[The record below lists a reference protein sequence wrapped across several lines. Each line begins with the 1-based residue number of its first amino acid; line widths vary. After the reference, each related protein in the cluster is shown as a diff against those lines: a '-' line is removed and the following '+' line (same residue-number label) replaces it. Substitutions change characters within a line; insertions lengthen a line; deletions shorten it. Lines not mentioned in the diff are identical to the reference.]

1 MKKVSAICP
10 GSCGELLQGM
20 IEGVELSVSYPI
32 NRYSK
37 VTVAE
42 KEKNDI
48 HKNYDLALNKIYLAA
63 VATLKYFDIP
73 REEIKRLE
81 IKRKS
86 SLPLGKGMSSSTA
99 DIGATSL
106 AVATFFGRK
115 IKPQEIASIAASI
128 EPTDGILYKEL
139 VLFNALDGQAAAVL
153 GEVPQLKILVLEG
166 RGMVDTIAFRSSRS
180 FIPRVDS
187 AYRLLKEAACRRDWL
202 ALGKASTISAGLWQ
216 DFLPKPHLDK
226 IIEIAAQKGAYGI
239 NIAHTGVALGIIL
252 DENMEEDELIE
263 PLRQQ
268 GILEAYGQF
277 YTARTT
283 SGGPK
288 IVEEEK

>member
-1 MKKVSAICP
+1 MKKVSAVCP

-20 IEGVELSVSYPI
+20 IDGVELSVSYPI

-48 HKNYDLALNKIYLAA
+48 HKNYDLALSKIYLAA
-63 VATLKYFDIP
+63 ASTLKYLNIP
-73 REEIKRLE
+73 REEIKRIE

-106 AVATFFGRK
+106 AVATFFGCK
-115 IKPQEIASIAASI
+115 LTPNDIARLAASI
-128 EPTDGILYKEL
+128 EPTDGILYENL

-153 GEVPQLKILVLEG
+153 GKVPQLKILVLEG
-166 RGMVDTIAFRSSRS
+166 RGMVDTIAFRSSRT

-187 AYRLLKEAACRRDWL
+187 AYCLLKEAACRRDWL
-202 ALGKASTISAGLWQ
+202 ALGKASTISACLWQ
-216 DFLPKPHLDK
+216 EILPKPHLDK
-226 IIEIAAQKGAYGI
+226 IIEIAAQKGAYGV

-263 PLRQQ
+263 SLRQQ

-277 YTARTT
+277 YTVRTT

>member
-1 MKKVSAICP
+1 MKRVSAICP

-20 IEGVELSVSYPI
+20 IDGVELSVSYPI

-48 HKNYDLALNKIYLAA
+48 HKNYDLALSKIYLAA
-63 VATLKYFDIP
+63 ASTLKYLNIP
-73 REEIKRLE
+73 REEIKRIE

-106 AVATFFGRK
+106 AVATFFGCK
-115 IKPQEIASIAASI
+115 LTPNDIARLAASI

-166 RGMVDTIAFRSSRS
+166 RGMVDTITFRSSRS

-216 DFLPKPHLDK
+216 QILPKPHLDK
-226 IIEIAAQKGAYGI
+226 IIEIAAQKGAYGV

-277 YTARTT
+277 YTVSTT

-288 IVEEEK
+288 IVDEEK